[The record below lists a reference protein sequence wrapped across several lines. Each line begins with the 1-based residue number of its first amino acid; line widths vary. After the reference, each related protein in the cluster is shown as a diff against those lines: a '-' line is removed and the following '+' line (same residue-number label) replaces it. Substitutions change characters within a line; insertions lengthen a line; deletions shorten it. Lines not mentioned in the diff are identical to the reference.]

1 MHCNFISTIIKQISD
16 IIFRQIIFL
25 LFLLQGAGLSI
36 FPMFGT
42 VANFVIY
49 SWIYAFYAFEYVWSY
64 KGYTLEKRIKYF
76 EERWGYMLAFGAP
89 NALLSNYFPFF
100 LSSGIWAMI
109 FPVVR

>member
-1 MHCNFISTIIKQISD
+1 
-16 IIFRQIIFL
+16 
-25 LFLLQGAGLSI
+25 LLQGAGLSI